1 MNLLD
6 LQFWYQQQRVLGL
19 IGIVIGLGAWGMEF
33 AGAVYVCPYC
43 RVQRTVIL
51 LLGCVML
58 LPSPRHW
65 ITKYVASVVGFLG
78 AVVAVNQNF
87 MGWVKISK
95 GEFAFNE
102 NLFCSRPDRSLSYW
116 RNSGSYWAALLRLS
130 KYAPDQFIPAMPRLL
145 GRQVNFG
152 QHFNALTRA
161 KSSPPLTR
169 KNVCLPP
176 STTSSLPSLIC

>member
-6 LQFWYQQQRVLGL
+6 LQFWYRQQRVLGV

-43 RVQRTVIL
+43 RIQRTVIL

-65 ITKYVASVVGFLG
+65 MATYVASVVGFLG

-102 NLFCSRPDRSLSYW
+102 NLFIDPFLLSTGSLFIILAQLW
-116 RNSGSYWAALLRLS
+116 LILS
-130 KYAPDQFIPAMPRLL
+130 SS
-145 GRQVNFG
+145 
-152 QHFNALTRA
+152 A
-161 KSSPPLTR
+161 KPIQKHT
-169 KNVCLPP
+169 
-176 STTSSLPSLIC
+176 

>member
-6 LQFWYQQQRVLGL
+6 LQFWYRQQRALGV
-19 IGIVIGLGAWGMEF
+19 IGIVIGLGAWGVEF

-43 RVQRTVIL
+43 RIQRTVIL

-65 ITKYVASVVGFLG
+65 MATYVASVVGFLG
-78 AVVAVNQNF
+78 AVVAANQNF

-102 NLFCSRPDRSLSYW
+102 NLFIDPFLLSTGSLFIILAQLW
-116 RNSGSYWAALLRLS
+116 LILS
-130 KYAPDQFIPAMPRLL
+130 SS
-145 GRQVNFG
+145 
-152 QHFNALTRA
+152 A
-161 KSSPPLTR
+161 KPIQKHT
-169 KNVCLPP
+169 
-176 STTSSLPSLIC
+176 

>member
-6 LQFWYQQQRVLGL
+6 LQFWYRQQRALGV
-19 IGIVIGLGAWGMEF
+19 IGIVIGLGAWGVEF

-43 RVQRTVIL
+43 RVQRTAIL

-65 ITKYVASVVGFLG
+65 MATYVASVVGFLG

-102 NLFCSRPDRSLSYW
+102 NLFIDPFLLSTGSLFIILAQLW
-116 RNSGSYWAALLRLS
+116 LILS
-130 KYAPDQFIPAMPRLL
+130 SS
-145 GRQVNFG
+145 
-152 QHFNALTRA
+152 A
-161 KSSPPLTR
+161 KPIQKHT
-169 KNVCLPP
+169 
-176 STTSSLPSLIC
+176 